1 MPKHVYIVA
10 VESSGDHLGAGL
22 IEALLAQSPN
32 LQISAIGGKAMN
44 GRGVGSALDITGL
57 SILGFSEAL
66 RAYPLVRRRVREA
79 VALILA
85 ARPDAV
91 VLIDSWGFMIRVAQ
105 GLKRAGFVGQIVK
118 YVAPQVWAMR
128 EGRSA
133 ILAKSIDH
141 LLSIHS
147 FDAPY
152 FEKHGLRVTHVGNP
166 MFDTDL
172 GGGDETALRA
182 RIGRAGIG
190 ARVDSPICA
199 VFFGSRQSEFAQL
212 REPITSA
219 VKILAARYP
228 DMVFV
233 SPVSETLRETV
244 TAARD
249 DSDMA
254 RIHLLEEGDKFDIF
268 KAATVAI
275 ACSGT
280 VTTQLAYMGIASAVA
295 YKVAPLT
302 WWAGKKLYKP
312 DYISLVNISADT
324 ALMPE
329 FLQDAASGENIAGAI
344 ATMMD
349 DEGLR
354 VERAQALRAQAQIM
368 QGSGG
373 SASESAARKIIELIN

>member
-1 MPKHVYIVA
+1 MQGHVYIVA

-22 IEALLAQSPN
+22 AEALRAQSPDVR
-32 LQISAIGGKAMN
+32 ISAIGGKAMN
-44 GRGVGSALDITGL
+44 AQGVESELDITGL

-66 RAYPLVRRRVREA
+66 RAYPLVRKRVREA
-79 VALILA
+79 VALILT

-105 GLKRAGFVGQIVK
+105 GLKRAGFTGQIVK

-133 ILAKSIDH
+133 TLAKSIDH

-152 FEKHGLRVTHVGNP
+152 FEKHGLSVTHVGNP
-166 MFDTDL
+166 MFDTDFSV
-172 GGGDETALRA
+172 GDASGLRA
-182 RIGRAGIG
+182 RIGA
-190 ARVDSPICA
+190 AADTPICA
-199 VFFGSRQSEFAQL
+199 VFFGSRQSEFTQL
-212 REPITSA
+212 REPIGSA
-219 VKILAARYP
+219 VKILSARYP
-228 DMVFV
+228 NMVFV
-233 SPVSETLRETV
+233 SPVSQALRETV

-249 DSDMA
+249 DDDMA
-254 RIHLLEEGDKFDIF
+254 RIHLLDEADKFGVF
-268 KAATVAI
+268 ATATVAI

-280 VTTQLAYMGIASAVA
+280 VTTQLAFVGIASVVA

-312 DYISLVNISADT
+312 DYISLVNISAGT

-329 FLQDAASGENIAGAI
+329 FLQDEASGENIAGAI
-344 ATMMD
+344 ATLMD
-349 DEGLR
+349 DESLR
-354 VERAQALRAQAQIM
+354 TQRAQALRAQAQIM

>member
-1 MPKHVYIVA
+1 MTKHVYIVA

-22 IEALLAQSPN
+22 VEALRAQSPN
-32 LQISAIGGKAMN
+32 LRISAIGGKAM
-44 GRGVGSALDITGL
+44 GAQGVGSELDITGL

-85 ARPDAV
+85 AGPDAV

-105 GLKRAGFVGQIVK
+105 GLKRAGFTGQIVK

-166 MFDTDL
+166 MFDTDF
-172 GGGDETALRA
+172 GVGEETALRA
-182 RIGRAGIG
+182 RIGA
-190 ARVDSPICA
+190 AADTPICA
-199 VFFGSRQSEFAQL
+199 VFFGSRHSEFAQL

-219 VKILAARYP
+219 VKILSARYP
-228 DMVFV
+228 TMTFV

-244 TAARD
+244 MAARGD
-249 DSDMA
+249 DDMSS
-254 RIHLLEEGDKFDIF
+254 IHLLDEGDKFDIF

-280 VTTQLAYMGIASAVA
+280 VTTQLAYMGIASVVA

-312 DYISLVNISADT
+312 DYISLVNISAGT

-329 FLQDAASGENIAGAI
+329 FLQDEASGENIAGAI
-344 ATMMD
+344 AKLMD
-349 DEGLR
+349 DEGVR
-354 VERAQALRAQAQIM
+354 RERAQGLRAQAQIM

-373 SASESAARKIIELIN
+373 SASESAACKVIELIN

>member
-1 MPKHVYIVA
+1 MVKPGQEKRVDLPTIGLRTVELAAKAGLAGIVTEGGQSFVPIAGGGHRRRRTRRGYSSRAYLRRHRKLPKHVYIVA

-182 RIGRAGIG
+182 RYW
-190 ARVDSPICA
+190 AR
-199 VFFGSRQSEFAQL
+199 GYWSESGQPDL
-212 REPITSA
+212 RS
-219 VKILAARYP
+219 VLWLAAIGVR
-228 DMVFV
+228 
-233 SPVSETLRETV
+233 
-244 TAARD
+244 A
-249 DSDMA
+249 
-254 RIHLLEEGDKFDIF
+254 
-268 KAATVAI
+268 
-275 ACSGT
+275 
-280 VTTQLAYMGIASAVA
+280 
-295 YKVAPLT
+295 
-302 WWAGKKLYKP
+302 
-312 DYISLVNISADT
+312 
-324 ALMPE
+324 
-329 FLQDAASGENIAGAI
+329 IAGADNVGRENFSG
-344 ATMMD
+344 ALSRY
-349 DEGLR
+349 GLC
-354 VERAQALRAQAQIM
+354 
-368 QGSGG
+368 
-373 SASESAARKIIELIN
+373 